1 MVTDRRYGFG
11 ERGAYAAFST
21 SHLPCDSPTYQK
33 PIESAM
39 PVAQKRIIAN
49 LGVDLLL
56 PQVQIEWPQ
65 SDQVEKVQTAGLITL
80 VHVGRLNV
88 QFTTL

>member
-1 MVTDRRYGFG
+1 
-11 ERGAYAAFST
+11 
-21 SHLPCDSPTYQK
+21 
-33 PIESAM
+33 M